1 MKTHF
6 FNLNNMY
13 FLKYLCK
20 MLGSLTSAPK
30 LYDSTLIQSWG
41 WTWTYHLALSK
52 FEFEFVKLGFQVSI
66 S

>member
-30 LYDSTLIQSWG
+30 LYDSTHSY
-41 WTWTYHLALSK
+41 T
-52 FEFEFVKLGFQVSI
+52 KLGLDLDLNLNL
-66 S
+66 

>member
-20 MLGSLTSAPK
+20 MLGSLTSTHKPK
-30 LYDSTLIQSWG
+30 DSTLTKL
-41 WTWTYHLALSK
+41 TWTPLS
-52 FEFEFVKLGFQVSI
+52 FFDLEDFSQ
-66 S
+66 